1 MQPQNAPVD
10 FPRGLTVIFNITAD
24 TTMIPGSEHHADN
37 FQTIEN
43 SSGTSILV
51 SGSKFIAWLA
61 PAPTEIDAAAVLEER
76 HRRYPDATHHC
87 WAYRVGRPE
96 KLIERFSDAGEPSGT
111 AGRPIV
117 DALRHARLENAICV
131 VTRYF
136 GGTKLGTGGLARAY
150 ADVAAA
156 AIEEAALVTRVVAQV
171 VTIDFDHERTGPLF
185 RALDEFGLHLTPG
198 TYDARGHGTVLIPAS
213 RVPDL
218 KTRLLELARTGIDL
232 TLGERVIV

>member
-1 MQPQNAPVD
+1 LAVYFDRSIGATMTPDSDHLSDAFRAVAQPCGV
-10 FPRGLTVIFNITAD
+10 
-24 TTMIPGSEHHADN
+24 
-37 FQTIEN
+37 
-43 SSGTSILV
+43 SILV

-61 PAPTEIDAAAVLEER
+61 PAPTETAAEAVLDER

-87 WAYRVGRPE
+87 WAYRVGRPDS
-96 KLIERFSDAGEPSGT
+96 LIERFSDAGEPSGT
-111 AGRPIV
+111 AGRPIA
-117 DALRHARLENAICV
+117 DAVRHAGLENAVCV

-150 ADVAAA
+150 ADAAAA
-156 AIEEAALVTRVVAQV
+156 AIGEAALVTRTVAQV

-198 TYDARGHGTVLIPAS
+198 TYDARGHGTVRVPAS
-213 RVPDL
+213 RVTDL
-218 KTRLLELARTGIDL
+218 EERLHELARTGIDV